1 MDIQLKDLIVWP
13 DREALQKTMPEC
25 FKVYQLS
32 MFVHMVV
39 LGIARI
45 IKYLDTHYLS
55 LHYISIYEP
64 GLFDSLVL

>member
-1 MDIQLKDLIVWP
+1 
-13 DREALQKTMPEC
+13 
-25 FKVYQLS
+25 
-32 MFVHMVV
+32 MFVHVVV

-45 IKYLDTHYLS
+45 KKYLETHYLS